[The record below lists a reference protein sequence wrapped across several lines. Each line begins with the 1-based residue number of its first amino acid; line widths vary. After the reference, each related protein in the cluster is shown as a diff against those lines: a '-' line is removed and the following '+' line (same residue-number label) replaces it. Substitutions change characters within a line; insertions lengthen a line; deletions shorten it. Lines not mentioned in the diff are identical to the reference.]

1 MPRPPISGGNW
12 PGRRP
17 GVASRDV
24 LPFIAC
30 AIIVCTA
37 AWLVPPERAEPRAGE
52 VEARLAAELD
62 SRIGLLTAW
71 QRDRRSSLEAIA
83 DAEEL
88 RTRVRQ
94 ANDRA
99 EIARHLARAC
109 LGFEG
114 CAVHASGGRLIADFQ
129 NRESP
134 EELVLRAGTGRTSQG
149 GVVSTDPVGR
159 PVAQARSEWPRER
172 WSIHF
177 ATPIFD
183 GGRVAAVLVGR
194 ARADRQLD
202 PLLCR
207 RRPGR
212 TGETYLVAP
221 TGYMVTPS
229 RFPVRQRA
237 ASGPARVL
245 QHPAMAMLDHS
256 DELERTV
263 RDGALH
269 RRGIDV
275 NGYPDYRGVR
285 VVGAWQW
292 LDDLGASVITEMDA
306 AEVFLR

>member
-99 EIARHLARAC
+99 EIARHLARVC

-149 GVVSTDPVGR
+149 AWSRPTPWDVQSPRHGASGLASDGAFTSRRPSSTGVGWQRSSWAVRGPIDSSTH
-159 PVAQARSEWPRER
+159 SC
-172 WSIHF
+172 
-177 ATPIFD
+177 
-183 GGRVAAVLVGR
+183 AAVGP
-194 ARADRQLD
+194 D
-202 PLLCR
+202 
-207 RRPGR
+207 
-212 TGETYLVAP
+212 
-221 TGYMVTPS
+221 
-229 RFPVRQRA
+229 
-237 ASGPARVL
+237 GPARHTWW
-245 QHPAMAMLDHS
+245 HP
-256 DELERTV
+256 
-263 RDGALH
+263 
-269 RRGIDV
+269 RGI
-275 NGYPDYRGVR
+275 
-285 VVGAWQW
+285 W
-292 LDDLGASVITEMDA
+292 
-306 AEVFLR
+306 